1 MSIDPGAVANV
12 EQAAAWD
19 GPEGERWTINAA
31 GYERTIRRHR
41 HHLVSAGV
49 VRSGDNVLDIGCGT
63 GALTRNVV
71 RTAHAGAALGVDLS
85 ARMLDHARE
94 ITAAEGLRNVLYEQA
109 DAQTHPFREASVD
122 AAISIFGASF
132 FGDPVAAFTN
142 IARAVRPGG
151 RLAILSWRELA
162 RNEWVTALRAAL
174 AAGRSLPEPPSGV
187 PGPFGLADPDDIHR
201 ILNEAGFTSIDAAPV
216 EEAVDYGPNPADAFE
231 FISGMGIVIGLTQ
244 SLDADDR
251 SSALNRLHKTAVAHQ
266 TAHGVLF
273 GSSAWL
279 ITARRL

>member
-1 MSIDPGAVANV
+1 MGIDTGAAANV

-19 GPEGERWTINAA
+19 GPEGERWTENAA

-41 HHLVSAGV
+41 DHLVSAGV
-49 VRSGDNVLDIGCGT
+49 VRSGDTVLDIGCGT
-63 GALTRNVV
+63 GGLTRDVV

-94 ITAAEGLRNVLYEQA
+94 ITAAEGLHNVSYEQA
-109 DAQTHPFREASVD
+109 DAQTRPFREASVD
-122 AAISIFGASF
+122 VAVSLFGASF

-142 IARAVRPGG
+142 IAHAVRPGG
-151 RLAILSWRELA
+151 RLAMLSWRELA
-162 RNEWVTALRAAL
+162 RNEWVTALRTAL

-187 PGPFGLADPDDIHR
+187 PGPFGLADRDDIHR
-201 ILNEAGFTSIDAAPV
+201 ILDKAGFTSVDAAPV
-216 EEAVDYGPNPADAFE
+216 EEAVDYGPDPAEAFE
-231 FISGMGIVIGLTQ
+231 FICSMGIVIGLTH

-251 SSALNRLHKTAVAHQ
+251 SSALDRLHTTVVAHE
-266 TAHGVLF
+266 TAEGVLF

-279 ITARRL
+279 ITARRP